1 MLGEEFDILEAEN
14 GKEGLE
20 ILQQYG
26 TSISIVLLDIVMPVV
41 DGFEVLDFMIKEHWN
56 EEIPVI
62 MISSENSPDTMRRAY
77 EMGVVD
83 YISRPFDARVVYRRV
98 LNTIKFYAKQR
109 HLVTLITNQVYEK
122 ERKELEEAGNS
133 YEEML
138 KNYIEENKEEE
149 HTGTKKAD
157 TDAGKESIKDGFE
170 KGSRVY

>member
-1 MLGEEFDILEAEN
+1 MLEEVYKWIQNIAVYLVVVTAMLHAVP
-14 GKEGLE
+14 GKDYERY
-20 ILQQYG
+20 IRFFRSCIDRSYF
-26 TSISIVLLDIVMPVV
+26 MPVLSV
-41 DGFEVLDFMIKEHWN
+41 FGMKETFGA
-56 EEIPVI
+56 IY
-62 MISSENSPDTMRRAY
+62 S
-77 EMGVVD
+77 
-83 YISRPFDARVVYRRV
+83 
-98 LNTIKFYAKQR
+98 
-109 HLVTLITNQVYEK
+109 NQVYEK

>member
-1 MLGEEFDILEAEN
+1 M
-14 GKEGLE
+14 
-20 ILQQYG
+20 
-26 TSISIVLLDIVMPVV
+26 V
-41 DGFEVLDFMIKEHWN
+41 
-56 EEIPVI
+56 
-62 MISSENSPDTMRRAY
+62 R
-77 EMGVVD
+77 
-83 YISRPFDARVVYRRV
+83 
-98 LNTIKFYAKQR
+98 
-109 HLVTLITNQVYEK
+109 

>member
-1 MLGEEFDILEAEN
+1 MLEEVYKWIQNIAVYLVVVT
-14 GKEGLE
+14 GKDYERYIRFFSGLV
-20 ILQQYG
+20 L
-26 TSISIVLLDIVMPVV
+26 IVLIFMPVLSV
-41 DGFEVLDFMIKEHWN
+41 FGMKETFGA
-56 EEIPVI
+56 IY
-62 MISSENSPDTMRRAY
+62 S
-77 EMGVVD
+77 
-83 YISRPFDARVVYRRV
+83 
-98 LNTIKFYAKQR
+98 
-109 HLVTLITNQVYEK
+109 NQVYEK

>member
-1 MLGEEFDILEAEN
+1 
-14 GKEGLE
+14 
-20 ILQQYG
+20 
-26 TSISIVLLDIVMPVV
+26 MPIM

-83 YISRPFDARVVYRRV
+83 YISRPFDARVVYQRV

-122 ERKELEEAGNS
+122 EKNNRMMISILSQIVEFRNGESGPCCAVWDFEYRTAHAQYIPGQTAAAGQS
-133 YEEML
+133 W
-138 KNYIEENKEEE
+138 
-149 HTGTKKAD
+149 
-157 TDAGKESIKDGFE
+157 
-170 KGSRVY
+170 SR

>member
-1 MLGEEFDILEAEN
+1 MKDRAELYQEIKKFFKQEAEP
-14 GKEGLE
+14 
-20 ILQQYG
+20 
-26 TSISIVLLDIVMPVV
+26 LL
-41 DGFEVLDFMIKEHWN
+41 K
-56 EEIPVI
+56 
-62 MISSENSPDTMRRAY
+62 
-77 EMGVVD
+77 
-83 YISRPFDARVVYRRV
+83 
-98 LNTIKFYAKQR
+98 K
-109 HLVTLITNQVYEK
+109 YEK

>member
-1 MLGEEFDILEAEN
+1 
-14 GKEGLE
+14 
-20 ILQQYG
+20 
-26 TSISIVLLDIVMPVV
+26 
-41 DGFEVLDFMIKEHWN
+41 
-56 EEIPVI
+56 
-62 MISSENSPDTMRRAY
+62 
-77 EMGVVD
+77 MGVVD

-122 ERKELEEAGNS
+122 ERKELEDAGNS

-149 HTGTKKAD
+149 QTGTKKAD

>member
-1 MLGEEFDILEAEN
+1 MLEEVYKWIQNIAVYLVVVTAMLHAVP
-14 GKEGLE
+14 GKDSGLV
-20 ILQQYG
+20 L
-26 TSISIVLLDIVMPVV
+26 IVLIFMPVLSV
-41 DGFEVLDFMIKEHWN
+41 FGMKETFGA
-56 EEIPVI
+56 IY
-62 MISSENSPDTMRRAY
+62 S
-77 EMGVVD
+77 
-83 YISRPFDARVVYRRV
+83 
-98 LNTIKFYAKQR
+98 
-109 HLVTLITNQVYEK
+109 NQVYEK

>member
-1 MLGEEFDILEAEN
+1 MLEEVYKWIQNIAVYLVVVTAMLHAVPGKDYERYIL
-14 GKEGLE
+14 
-20 ILQQYG
+20 IF
-26 TSISIVLLDIVMPVV
+26 MPVLSV
-41 DGFEVLDFMIKEHWN
+41 FGMKETFGA
-56 EEIPVI
+56 IY
-62 MISSENSPDTMRRAY
+62 S
-77 EMGVVD
+77 
-83 YISRPFDARVVYRRV
+83 
-98 LNTIKFYAKQR
+98 
-109 HLVTLITNQVYEK
+109 NQVYEK